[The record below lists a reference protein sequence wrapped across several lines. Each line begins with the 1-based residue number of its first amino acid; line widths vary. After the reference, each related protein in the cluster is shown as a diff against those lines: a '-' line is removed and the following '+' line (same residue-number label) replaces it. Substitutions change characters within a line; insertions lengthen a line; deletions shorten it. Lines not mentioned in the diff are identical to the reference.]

1 MEFIFL
7 PKFFLLAGLRLHF
20 SESLLSRSRLWRF
33 STRARR
39 EEAEESAWTERQGTW
54 SIPRSWA
61 RLEDP
66 ALLQKAVEQ
75 ILADQLT
82 VAQTE
87 RLVELLLSPPP
98 EPAPKPKRTI
108 ILKDVRLFLNTLS
121 RSVDLMRSAGVDA
134 QCQR

>member
-1 MEFIFL
+1 MAN
-7 PKFFLLAGLRLHF
+7 KLRL
-20 SESLLSRSRLWRF
+20 LKLPPDILQALRDGGC
-33 STRARR
+33 
-39 EEAEESAWTERQGTW
+39 TERHA
-54 SIPRSWA
+54 RA
-61 RLEDP
+61 LLRLEDP

-134 QCQR
+134 QCQREDSEEEILLTIRIPRQRSGQAVGREA